1 VPAVLCP
8 KCRFPLSHDE
18 SRCGTCPL
26 CGGALEGVAAA
37 QSAPAE
43 SPPPV
48 DERITGVPRSRS
60 VAPFAWA
67 AVVLAGLALGGGG
80 LYYLLSAGIPFLLGD
95 SEPPA
100 AKAIAEP
107 KEDDGVAAAPIATVA
122 PAPQKVPEP
131 PQPPEAPRPEPAAR
145 EPPAPAS
152 PPARLPEQPP
162 APPPG
167 TKRPEPP
174 RAEPPPAPVEARRES
189 PPEAP
194 RETVRGNVRTIENPA
209 GEYALEALNA
219 GAQVRLRGKVK
230 TLRIGPVNGEST
242 LDASGLEVRQVILV
256 GEINGGSTVKL
267 EAQDGSVEFRGA
279 VNGRSK
285 VDVDAPGGKVTFL
298 KAPGAGQAGAE
309 ISGDSKITIRAK
321 DVDFQCPIGGSE
333 TRVTVVLT
341 RGGSLRFTE
350 IGGRSRLLYR
360 RAELKDPE
368 PIVTRGTIRG
378 QAEVKKAE

>member
-1 VPAVLCP
+1 VLCP

-26 CGGALEGVAAA
+26 CGAALEGVVAA
-37 QSAPAE
+37 QSAPVE

-48 DERITGVPRSRS
+48 DERVTGAPRSRS

-100 AKAIAEP
+100 AKAIAEA
-107 KEDDGVAAAPIATVA
+107 KKDDGVAAMPLAKVE

-131 PQPPEAPRPEPAAR
+131 PQPPEVPRTESAAK
-145 EPPAPAS
+145 EPPAP
-152 PPARLPEQPP
+152 PPQARVPEQPP
-162 APPPG
+162 APAAPQARLPGQPPAPAP
-167 TKRPEPP
+167 PETR
-174 RAEPPPAPVEARRES
+174 RAEPPPAPPAPLEA

-194 RETVRGNVRTIENPA
+194 RETVRGNVRTIENPG
-209 GEYALEALNA
+209 GEYALESLNS

-230 TLRIGPVNGEST
+230 TLRIGPLNGEST
-242 LDASGLEVRQVILV
+242 LDASGLEVRQVILA

-267 EAQDGSVEFRGA
+267 EAPDGSVEFRGA

-285 VDVDAPGGKVTFL
+285 VYVDAPGGKVTFL

-309 ISGDSKITIRAK
+309 ISGESKITIRAK
-321 DVDFQCPIGGSE
+321 DVDFQ
-333 TRVTVVLT
+333 
-341 RGGSLRFTE
+341 
-350 IGGRSRLLYR
+350 
-360 RAELKDPE
+360 
-368 PIVTRGTIRG
+368 
-378 QAEVKKAE
+378 

>member
-1 VPAVLCP
+1 M
-8 KCRFPLSHDE
+8 
-18 SRCGTCPL
+18 
-26 CGGALEGVAAA
+26 AAA
-37 QSAPAE
+37 HCAPVE

-48 DERITGVPRSRS
+48 DERVTGAPRSRS

-100 AKAIAEP
+100 AKAIAEA
-107 KEDDGVAAAPIATVA
+107 KKDDRVAAVPLAKVEPA
-122 PAPQKVPEP
+122 PAPKVSEP
-131 PQPPEAPRPEPAAR
+131 PQPPEAPRPGPVTKG
-145 EPPAPAS
+145 PPAPAAPQAR
-152 PPARLPEQPP
+152 PPG
-162 APPPG
+162 PPPG
-167 TKRPEPP
+167 PPPETRRPEPP
-174 RAEPPPAPVEARRES
+174 RAPVEARR
-189 PPEAP
+189 EAP
-194 RETVRGNVRTIENPA
+194 RETVRGNVRTIENPG
-209 GEYALEALNA
+209 GEYALESLNG
-219 GAQVRLRGKVK
+219 GARVRLRGKVK

-242 LDASGLEVRQVILV
+242 LDASGLEVRQVILA

-267 EAQDGSVEFRGA
+267 EAPDGSVEFRGA

-285 VDVDAPGGKVTFL
+285 VYVDAPGGKVTFL

-309 ISGDSKITIRAK
+309 IGGESKITIRAK
-321 DVDFQCPIGGSE
+321 DVDFQCPIDGSE

-341 RGGSLRFTE
+341 RGGSLRFSE

-360 RAELKDPE
+360 RAEHTDPE
-368 PIVTRGTIRG
+368 PIVTRGTLRG

>member
-1 VPAVLCP
+1 MPAVLCP

-26 CGGALEGVAAA
+26 CGAALEGVVAA

-48 DERITGVPRSRS
+48 DERVTGVPRSRS

-80 LYYLLSAGIPFLLGD
+80 LYYLLSAGIPFLLGG

-100 AKAIAEP
+100 AKAMAEP
-107 KEDDGVAAAPIATVA
+107 KKDDSGAAVPIATVE

-145 EPPAPAS
+145 VPPAPAA
-152 PPARLPEQPP
+152 PQARLPEQAP
-162 APPPG
+162 APPE
-167 TKRPEPP
+167 TRRPEPP
-174 RAEPPPAPVEARRES
+174 PAPPAPVEARREA

-194 RETVRGNVRTIENPA
+194 RVTVRGNVRTIENPG

-267 EAQDGSVEFRGA
+267 EAQEGSVEFRGA

-285 VDVDAPGGKVTFL
+285 VYVDAPGGTVTFL
-298 KAPGAGQAGAE
+298 KAPGAGQAGAAINGE
-309 ISGDSKITIRAK
+309 SKITIRAK

-360 RAELKDPE
+360 RAEQKDPE
-368 PIVTRGTIRG
+368 PLVSRGTIRG

>member
-1 VPAVLCP
+1 MPAVLCP

-26 CGGALEGVAAA
+26 CGAALEGVVAA

-48 DERITGVPRSRS
+48 DERVTGVPRSRS

-80 LYYLLSAGIPFLLGD
+80 LYYLLSAGIPFLLGG

-100 AKAIAEP
+100 AKVIAEP
-107 KEDDGVAAAPIATVA
+107 KKDDGAAAAPIATVE

-145 EPPAPAS
+145 EPPAP
-152 PPARLPEQPP
+152 
-162 APPPG
+162 PG
-167 TKRPEPP
+167 
-174 RAEPPPAPVEARRES
+174 PVEARREA

-194 RETVRGNVRTIENPA
+194 RETVRGNVRTIENPG

-230 TLRIGPVNGEST
+230 TLRIGPVKGEST
-242 LDASGLEVRQVILV
+242 LDASGLEVRQVILA

-309 ISGDSKITIRAK
+309 IGGDSKITIRAK
-321 DVDFQCPIGGSE
+321 DVDFQCPIDGSE

-341 RGGSLRFTE
+341 RGGSLRFSE

-360 RAELKDPE
+360 RAEHKDSE
-368 PIVTRGTIRG
+368 PLVVRGTIRG